1 MIDVMFFAGVGLATV
16 FVFITVYYVIKKTLA
31 AKYIKDN

>member
-16 FVFITVYYVIKKTLA
+16 FVFITVYYVIKKTLE